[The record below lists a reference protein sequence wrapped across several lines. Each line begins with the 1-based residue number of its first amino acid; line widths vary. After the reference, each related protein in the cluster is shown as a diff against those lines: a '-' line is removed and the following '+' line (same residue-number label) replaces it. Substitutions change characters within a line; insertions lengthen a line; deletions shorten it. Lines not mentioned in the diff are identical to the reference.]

1 MKSNKD
7 KSDEDKDEMK
17 RVGREAKER
26 MSSQME
32 NRKKRKNIRCA
43 CFALLALGVVS
54 VAFWGYRFAPYDPL
68 ETNFTQ
74 KLMPPSMAHPF
85 GTDNVGRDV
94 LSRVLCGAGNSFKLV
109 FLMLA
114 IVVVIGTAVGIIS
127 GYFGGILDTVLMR
140 ITDILLAF
148 PDTIFAIAIV
158 GMIGPGLLHTVVALA
173 FVWWTKYARMAR
185 GMTAVIRNQD
195 YVIQAQFGGV
205 RTPGI
210 LLRYVLPNILPQ
222 VIVMTA
228 LDVGGMML
236 SLAGL
241 SFLGLASQPP
251 APEWGYM
258 LYEGKSYLQTAPW
271 IMIFAGLAIF
281 LTVMVFNLLGDSLR
295 DVLDPKEWE

>member
-7 KSDEDKDEMK
+7 KSDEDKDGMK

-43 CFALLALGVVS
+43 CFALLALGIVS

-74 KLMPPSMAHPF
+74 KLMPPNMAHPF

-127 GYFGGILDTVLMR
+127 GYFGGILDTVLM
-140 ITDILLAF
+140 
-148 PDTIFAIAIV
+148 
-158 GMIGPGLLHTVVALA
+158 
-173 FVWWTKYARMAR
+173 
-185 GMTAVIRNQD
+185 
-195 YVIQAQFGGV
+195 
-205 RTPGI
+205 
-210 LLRYVLPNILPQ
+210 
-222 VIVMTA
+222 
-228 LDVGGMML
+228 
-236 SLAGL
+236 
-241 SFLGLASQPP
+241 
-251 APEWGYM
+251 
-258 LYEGKSYLQTAPW
+258 
-271 IMIFAGLAIF
+271 
-281 LTVMVFNLLGDSLR
+281 
-295 DVLDPKEWE
+295 

>member
-1 MKSNKD
+1 M
-7 KSDEDKDEMK
+7 
-17 RVGREAKER
+17 
-26 MSSQME
+26 
-32 NRKKRKNIRCA
+32 
-43 CFALLALGVVS
+43 
-54 VAFWGYRFAPYDPL
+54 AFWGYRFAPYDPL

-281 LTVMVFNLLGDSLR
+281 LTVMVFNLLGDSMR

>member
-7 KSDEDKDEMK
+7 KSDEDKDGMK
-17 RVGREAKER
+17 RVRREAKER

-43 CFALLALGVVS
+43 CFALLALGIVS

-114 IVVVIGTAVGIIS
+114 IVVVIGTSVGIIS